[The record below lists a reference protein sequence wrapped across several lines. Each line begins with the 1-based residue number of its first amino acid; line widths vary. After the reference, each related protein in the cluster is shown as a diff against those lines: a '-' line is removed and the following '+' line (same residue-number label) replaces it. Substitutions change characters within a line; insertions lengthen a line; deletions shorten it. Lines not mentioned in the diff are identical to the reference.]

1 MNNSELLSEVLE
13 AAEAAT
19 PPRKKELY
27 GLPLSVVLIIF
38 FLFVLLLAA
47 CIVNAATIRRLQERG
62 DALEEQMLRAES
74 ALAEAQA
81 QLERARTDAEA
92 NTAQAVTAAP
102 VDYDGILRA
111 VAHRG
116 FSTEA
121 PENTLPAFRLAKERG
136 FSYVETDVQFT
147 ADGYAVCLHDQ
158 YIDRVSSGS
167 GAINSM
173 TLEEVR
179 QYDFGA
185 WKGEAY
191 AGTKIPTLEEF
202 LELCRNL
209 GLHPY
214 IEMKA
219 ETVTGEV
226 RARQLAQI
234 VEACGMKGKVTWIS
248 FSHYLLSV
256 MRDCDPE
263 APLGYLVE
271 YVDENA
277 VAMANT
283 LRNGRNRVFL
293 DAGSYTDQGCQ
304 ICMDNDMPLELW
316 VLDKEDQILSLNP
329 FITGVTSNCLI
340 AGKVRYEAYTGQN

>member
-1 MNNSELLSEVLE
+1 MNNTELRSEVLE
-13 AAEAAT
+13 TADAAVT
-19 PPRKKELY
+19 PRKKELY
-27 GLPLSVVLIIF
+27 ALPLSAILIIF
-38 FLFVLLLAA
+38 VLLGLLLAA
-47 CIVNAATIRRLQERG
+47 CIVNALTIGRLQERTE
-62 DALEEQMLRAES
+62 ALENQLLLAEGE
-74 ALAEAQA
+74 LAEAQGR
-81 QLERARTDAEA
+81 LEI
-92 NTAQAVTAAP
+92 AQAAADEADSKVAAAP
-102 VDYDGILRA
+102 VNYDEILRA

-116 FSTEA
+116 FSAAA

-158 YIDRVSSGS
+158 YIDRVSNGS
-167 GAINSM
+167 GTIDSM
-173 TLEEVR
+173 SLEEVR

-185 WKGEAY
+185 WKGADY
-191 AGTKIPTLEEF
+191 AGTRIPTLEEF

-209 GLHPY
+209 ELHPY
-214 IEMKA
+214 IEMKP

-263 APLGYLVE
+263 APLGYLVDDAD
-271 YVDENA
+271 VNA

-283 LRNGRNRVFL
+283 LRNGHNRVFL
-293 DAGSYTDQGCQ
+293 DAGSYTDELCQ
-304 ICMDNDMPLELW
+304 ICADNDMPLEIW
-316 VLDKEDQILSLNP
+316 TVDKEEQILNLNP
-329 FITGVTSNCLI
+329 YITGVTSNRLV